1 MALRRFRRRFEYLN
15 DEGQKVTVPR
25 NWAGELPDDIVAK
38 ADKSGAT
45 LVDKSKQAEKPKL
58 SDERTKD
65 QLLAEASRRKLA
77 IKTSATKPEIL
88 TALQT
93 ASAPFAKPIE
103 DLTDAEL
110 AAEAKARGLDI
121 EDGANGDAL
130 RAALMLAAE
139 PLS

>member
-1 MALRRFRRRFEYLN
+1 MAFRRFRKRFEYIN

-25 NWAGELPDDIVAK
+25 NWAGELPEEIVAK

-45 LVDKSKQAEKPKL
+45 LIDKSKQTEKPKA

-77 IKTSATKPEIL
+77 IKSSATKPEIL

-93 ASAPFAKPIE
+93 ASAPFAKPVE

-110 AAEAKARGLDI
+110 AVEAKTRGLDI
-121 EDGANGDAL
+121 DDEADSNAL
-130 RAALMLAAE
+130 RAALMLAFE